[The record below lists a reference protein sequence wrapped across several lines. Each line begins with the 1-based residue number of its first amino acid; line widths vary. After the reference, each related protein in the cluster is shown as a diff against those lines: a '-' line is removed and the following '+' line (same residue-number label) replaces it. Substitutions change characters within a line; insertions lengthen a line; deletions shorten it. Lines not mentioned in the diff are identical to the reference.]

1 MEIQSRSPFSADLAR
16 NTQTEGRVQDLA
28 RRASAGKS
36 AAEDQKL
43 KEVCSDFESI
53 FIEQVFKQMR
63 NSLKIDKSILHGGM
77 AEDIFTDMLYQ
88 EYSKEAAR
96 RNSFGISGLLYDF
109 LTQNPSMGGK

>member
-1 MEIQSRSPFSADLAR
+1 MKIQSSLPFQRDLSSH
-16 NTQTEGRVQDLA
+16 NQIEGRVKDLS
-28 RRASAGKS
+28 RKTLNPNSYG
-36 AAEDQKL
+36 DTKL
-43 KEVCSDFESI
+43 QAVCADFESI

-88 EYSKEAAR
+88 EYSKEAAK

-109 LTQNPSMGGK
+109 LNQNPNMGGKK